1 MKIVIQRVKEG
12 KVIKRSLASDTGKK
26 DSGEIVGEIKNGLF
40 LLLGVK
46 KGDTVKNV
54 DAFVEKI
61 SKLRIMSDSQDKMNL
76 SILDTKSEV
85 LLVSQFTLLA
95 NTQGGNR
102 PSFIDAEEPEKA
114 KELYLYMKEKLEE
127 KGIKVET
134 GSFGNYMEIE
144 TVLDGPVTIVLEN

>member
-12 KVIKRSLASDTGKK
+12 RVSKK

-54 DAFVEKI
+54 DELVEKI
-61 SKLRIMSDSQDKMNL
+61 SKLRVMSDNQDKMNL

-102 PSFIDAEEPEKA
+102 PSFLDAEEPEKA
-114 KELYLYMKEKLEE
+114 KELYLYMKERLEE

>member
-1 MKIVIQRVKEG
+1 MKAVIQRVKEG
-12 KVIKRSLASDTGKK
+12 KVIEK
-26 DSGEIVGEIKNGLF
+26 DSGEIFGEIKSGLF

-46 KGDTVKNV
+46 KGDTAKNV
-54 DAFVEKI
+54 DALVEKI
-61 SKLRIMSDSQDKMNL
+61 SKLRVMSDSQDKMNL

-102 PSFIDAEEPEKA
+102 PSFIDAEDPEKA
-114 KELYLYMKEKLEE
+114 KKLYLYMKEKLEE
-127 KGIKVET
+127 KDIKVET

>member
-1 MKIVIQRVKEG
+1 MKAVIQRVKHG
-12 KVIKRSLASDTGKK
+12 KVTKQ
-26 DSGEIVGEIKNGLF
+26 DSGEVTGEIKNGLF

-46 KGDTVKNV
+46 KGDTAKNV
-54 DAFVEKI
+54 DALVEKI

-114 KELYLYMKEKLEE
+114 MELYLYMKEKFEE
-127 KGIKVET
+127 KGVKVET
-134 GSFGNYMEIE
+134 GSFGNYMQIE